1 MKRKMLYVVCLSLI
15 AILGIGLFW
24 LSQNEVAEAQTN
36 SETPHPLA
44 AINQKAKDARTGDQT
59 AAEDLVDEMIRVAA
73 FETELDGFTTDGV
86 KERVAKAESRYRQG
100 LTTGIPAVNIAQTIN
115 GLAYNLNL
123 PKYAKTNVNEVTRLR
138 MMLLPNF
145 PQIITRNTES
155 KQAATVGAKLDS
167 NMSPAEGFFVLMMMF
182 QQKLYNPE
190 YQLTSSER
198 LSLWNELHNHRPG
211 QATSSNLPENRDDE
225 MRVAL
230 QSAGESMSV
239 SEALNLSDLTLNTL
253 GIEQEGGKGQ

>member
-1 MKRKMLYVVCLSLI
+1 M
-15 AILGIGLFW
+15 FW
-24 LSQNEVAEAQTN
+24 LSQNEIAEAQTN
-36 SETPHPLA
+36 PEMPHPLA
-44 AINQKAKDARTGDQT
+44 AINQKAKDARSGDLND
-59 AAEDLVDEMIRVAA
+59 AKDLVGEMIRVAA
-73 FETELDGFTTDGV
+73 FENELRGFTADSI
-86 KERVAKAESRYRQG
+86 KERVGRAESRYRQG
-100 LTTGIPAVNIAQTIN
+100 LTAGIRPENIAQTVN
-115 GLAYNLNL
+115 GLAYKFDL
-123 PKYAKTNVNEVTRLR
+123 PKYAKTNVSEVTRLR

-198 LSLWNELHNHRPG
+198 LSLWNEIYNHRPG
-211 QATSSNLPENRDDE
+211 QGKSPNLPENRNDE
-225 MRVAL
+225 IRAAL
-230 QSAGESMSV
+230 ERAGDSMPV
-239 SEALNLSDLTLNTL
+239 LDTLNLSDITLNTL

>member
-1 MKRKMLYVVCLSLI
+1 MKRQILFVLSLSLI
-15 AILGIGLFW
+15 VILGIGLFW

-36 SETPHPLA
+36 KETPHPLA
-44 AINQKAKDARTGDQT
+44 AINQKAKDARSGDLNDVK
-59 AAEDLVDEMIRVAA
+59 DLVGEMIRVAA
-73 FETELDGFTTDGV
+73 FENELRGFTADSI
-86 KERVAKAESRYRQG
+86 KERVGSAESRYRQG
-100 LTTGIPAVNIAQTIN
+100 LTAGIRPENIAQTVN
-115 GLAYNLNL
+115 GLAYKFDL

-155 KQAATVGAKLDS
+155 KQAAMVGAKLDS
-167 NMSPAEGFFVLMMMF
+167 NMSPAEAFFVLMMMF

-198 LSLWNELHNHRPG
+198 LSLWNEMHNHRPD
-211 QATSSNLPENRDDE
+211 ADSPNLPENRSDE
-225 MRVAL
+225 IRAAL
-230 QSAGESMSV
+230 ESAGDSMPV
-239 SEALNLSDLTLNTL
+239 LDTLNLSDLTLNTL